1 MKKERLDLF
10 LVEQGLFESRSKA
23 QAVIM
28 AGEVLVDDQKI
39 DKPALKQG
47 FYWKTELENDRRS
60 GTADQPPHG
69 GTR

>member
-28 AGEVLVDDQKI
+28 AGEVLVDDQKSTNREPWSSRMP
-39 DKPALKQG
+39 KLP
-47 FYWKTELENDRRS
+47 F
-60 GTADQPPHG
+60 
-69 GTR
+69 

>member
-28 AGEVLVDDQKI
+28 AGKSLSMIKKSTNREPWSSRMPKL
-39 DKPALKQG
+39 P
-47 FYWKTELENDRRS
+47 F
-60 GTADQPPHG
+60 
-69 GTR
+69 

>member
-39 DKPALKQG
+39 DKP
-47 FYWKTELENDRRS
+47 
-60 GTADQPPHG
+60 
-69 GTR
+69 